1 MVPSPIHDLLPR
13 IRLADLADILVVATL
28 VYGAIRWFKTAR
40 SRFVISGFVALA
52 VLYGIARLLRM
63 QLTLFLFQVGFTVAL
78 VAMVVI
84 FQEEIRR
91 AFERIGS
98 SRLLPA
104 ARDTPGSPELI
115 AAIVSTS
122 AAMSANRIG
131 ALIVL
136 RGKEPLERHVTGGV
150 PLHGQAS
157 EPLLLSLFDPTSPG
171 HDGAVLIDGDVI
183 TRFAVHLPLSTH
195 VKENARQGTRH
206 TAALGLS
213 ERSDALV
220 VVVSEERG
228 TISVAR
234 AGSLDPLHS
243 PAELERRL
251 TEFFREVA
259 PAQHVPWQKR
269 LFARNLPEKA
279 LSLAIAIGAWLAVF
293 GYEGETA
300 ARTYSVPV
308 VYRDI
313 PEGWMIEEPKP
324 HEVRVTVAAP
334 AGAFQ
339 LLRPEDLSFRLDVG
353 ELRPGSQAV
362 VLSEQSLSLPTG
374 FSVHR
379 IDPRQVMLVA
389 HRTVEIRVP
398 VRIVTRGELPRG
410 LRVQKLS
417 AEPERA
423 PLLVRADAR
432 DRPGFVAT
440 EPIDLDQVGSTV
452 TVRRPLITPNGTR
465 LGGEAPKE
473 VAVRIEVTG
482 KAAP

>member
-1 MVPSPIHDLLPR
+1 L
-13 IRLADLADILVVATL
+13 
-28 VYGAIRWFKTAR
+28 
-40 SRFVISGFVALA
+40 
-52 VLYGIARLLRM
+52 
-63 QLTLFLFQVGFTVAL
+63 Q
-78 VAMVVI
+78 
-84 FQEEIRR
+84 
-91 AFERIGS
+91 
-98 SRLLPA
+98 A
-104 ARDTPGSPELI
+104 ARDTPGSRELI
-115 AAIVSTS
+115 TAIVSA
-122 AAMSANRIG
+122 AAMMSSNRIG

-150 PLHGQAS
+150 PLHGQVS

-171 HDGAVLIDGDVI
+171 HDGAVLIDGGVI

-206 TAALGLS
+206 TAALGLA

-234 AGSLDPLHS
+234 AGSLEPLES
-243 PAELERRL
+243 LGELERRL
-251 TEFFREVA
+251 TDFFRDVT
-259 PAQHVPWQKR
+259 PQQHVPWQKR

-308 VYRDI
+308 VYSDI

-334 AGAFQ
+334 SGAFQ
-339 LLRPEDLSFRLDVG
+339 LLRPEDLSFRLDTG

-362 VLSEQSLSLPTG
+362 VLNEQSLSLPTG

-398 VRIVTRGELPRG
+398 VRVVTRGELPRG
-410 LRVQKLS
+410 LRVQKLT
-417 AEPERA
+417 AEPDKVR
-423 PLLVRADAR
+423 LRVRADAR
-432 DRPGFVAT
+432 DRPGFVST
-440 EPIDLDQVGSTV
+440 EPIDLDEIGSTV
-452 TVRRPLITPNGTR
+452 TIRRPLVTPNGTR
-465 LGGEAPKE
+465 LGGEVPKD
-473 VAVRIEVTG
+473 VAVKIEVTG